1 MRLFD
6 ARREREREREEDM
19 GQAEHSTIKGYQ
31 YLLRD
36 WLITTAE

>member
-1 MRLFD
+1 MFD
-6 ARREREREREEDM
+6 KEKKREREREEDM
-19 GQAEHSTIKGYQ
+19 EQAEHSTIKGYQ